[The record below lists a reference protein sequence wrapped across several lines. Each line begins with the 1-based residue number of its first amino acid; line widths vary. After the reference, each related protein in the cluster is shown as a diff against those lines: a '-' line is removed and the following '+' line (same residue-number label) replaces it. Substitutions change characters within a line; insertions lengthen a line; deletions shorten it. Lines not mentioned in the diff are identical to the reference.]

1 MRIRSLCLSVMLA
14 LLPAAVQALELTER
28 DNGKSV
34 SVPLAETVTV
44 TLAGNPTTGY
54 VWEPAARGREI
65 LAMDPDPSFA
75 PDSSLIGAGGKFTF
89 RFTSRKPGKTS
100 VKLIYHR
107 PWEKDVPP
115 LKTFELTVSVP
126 AAEPGMTSARYRS
139 SSGEVLAASFDL
151 NAQRVTVT
159 FPDGRKV
166 TLPLAMSASG
176 ARFSDETETF
186 WEHQG
191 TGRFF
196 KGETLLFEGTLV
208 TSDEVSPQP

>member
-1 MRIRSLCLSVMLA
+1 MLA
-14 LLPAAVQALELTER
+14 LLPAVVQALELTER
-28 DNGKSV
+28 DSGRSV

-54 VWEPAARGREI
+54 IWEPAAMEREI
-65 LAMDPDPSFA
+65 LVMDPEPSFA
-75 PDSSLIGAGGKFTF
+75 PDSFLTGAGGKFTF
-89 RFTSRKPGKTS
+89 RFTPRKPGKTS

-107 PWEKDVPP
+107 PWEKDAPP
-115 LKTFELTVSVP
+115 LQTFTLTVSVP
-126 AAEPGMTSARYRS
+126 TAKPGMTSARYRS
-139 SSGEVLAASFDL
+139 ASGEVLTASFDL

-166 TLPLAMSASG
+166 TLPLAVSASG
-176 ARFSDETETF
+176 ARFCDGTETF

-196 KGETLLFEGTLV
+196 KGETLLFQGTLV
-208 TSDEVSPQP
+208 TSDEVSPQPRL